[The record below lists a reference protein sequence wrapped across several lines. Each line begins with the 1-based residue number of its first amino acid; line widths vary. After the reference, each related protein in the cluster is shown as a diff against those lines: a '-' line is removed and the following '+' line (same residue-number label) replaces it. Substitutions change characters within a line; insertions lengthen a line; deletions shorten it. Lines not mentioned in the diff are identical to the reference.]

1 MAARFG
7 SRTMTFGTGRPRS
20 RPIERDEAADASR
33 FFSRIAYAVLGLG
46 GPVGVVIH
54 PLALFV
60 IFPIGV
66 ALILMSAALEAKGGF
81 IDRVLRAFRV
91 PAFLALLAGLGWATL
106 SVLWTPYPVSAAQ
119 HVLKLGLLIVAT
131 LVAVAAPRENARA
144 TDLYLFPIGVVCGMA
159 TMAAMGLSHILT
171 GATNEAGL
179 AAGGVAL
186 AVLLFPALGALTA
199 RGRNGYAR
207 LLLILALVFAYIAGY
222 GPLTV
227 ALFAG
232 YLALSFA
239 ISDMR
244 RTARELAWAAAA
256 IILLSPLIPAVAPT
270 ISAWIFHAEL
280 SHLPPPYDSLSV
292 AADVFTHHKLR
303 LITGHGFETVSRG
316 VRAAILPPQ
325 TPTALA
331 FTVWYE
337 LGVIGALVAAVGI
350 WFAFRD
356 LAEAP
361 PRLAPFMAAG
371 LTAVVALAFL
381 NVDFDDM
388 TTMTLIAVAVIATD
402 IAARSQYRTT
412 RPSAASLANL

>member
-1 MAARFG
+1 MAERVG
-7 SRTMTFGTGRPRS
+7 SRAMTFGAGGARS
-20 RPIERDEAADASR
+20 RRIERDEAADASR
-33 FFSRIAYAVLGLG
+33 FFARIAYAVLGLG
-46 GPVGVVIH
+46 APVGVVIH

-66 ALILMSAALEAKGGF
+66 ALILMSAILEGPAGL
-81 IDRVLRAFRV
+81 IDRVLRAFRI
-91 PAFLALLAGLGWATL
+91 PAFVALIAGLGWAML

-119 HVLKLGLLIVAT
+119 HALKLALLIAAT
-131 LVAVAAPRENARA
+131 LLAVAAPRDNARA
-144 TDLYLFPIGVVCGMA
+144 TDLYLFPIGVVFGMA
-159 TMAAMGLSHILT
+159 TMATMGLAHILT
-171 GATNEAGL
+171 GAVDEATLGSG
-179 AAGGVAL
+179 AVAL
-186 AVLLFPALGALTA
+186 AVLLFPALGGLTA

-207 LLLILALVFAYIAGY
+207 LLLILALVFAYIDGY
-222 GPLTV
+222 APLTV

-244 RTARELAWAAAA
+244 RTARELAWGAAAVV
-256 IILLSPLIPAVAPT
+256 LLSPLIPAIAPT
-270 ISAWIFHAEL
+270 VSAWIFHAKL
-280 SHLPPPYDSLSV
+280 ASLPPPYAPLSV
-292 AADVFTHHKLR
+292 AADIFTHHKLR

-337 LGVIGALVAAVGI
+337 LGVIGALVAATGL

-356 LAEAP
+356 IGNAP
-361 PRLAPFMAAG
+361 ARLAPYMAAG

-381 NVDFDDM
+381 NVDFNDM
-388 TTMTLIAVAVIATD
+388 TAMTLIAVAVIATD
-402 IAARSQYRTT
+402 VAARSQYRTT
-412 RPSAASLANL
+412 RPSAAILANL